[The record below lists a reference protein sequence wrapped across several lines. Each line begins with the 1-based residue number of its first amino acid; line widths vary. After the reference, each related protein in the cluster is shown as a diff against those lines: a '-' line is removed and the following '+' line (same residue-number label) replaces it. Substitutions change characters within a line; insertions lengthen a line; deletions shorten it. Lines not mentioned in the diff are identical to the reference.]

1 MKTQDYEL
9 EVLSQSN
16 AVLTRSKSAVM
27 AQLAHMTVTT
37 KATQAQLK
45 TIAYDKTNQARTKR
59 NH

>member
-16 AVLTRSKSAVM
+16 AVLTISKSAVM
-27 AQLAHMTVTT
+27 AQLAYMTVTT